1 MCIRDRYY
9 CYPFFMIPI
18 ISHVPYTLYPRLP
31 QDNMNV
37 RVWNLECALFF
48 LYFPVTRFMSNI
60 YRFFWVLWSLIREL
74 MNLNIVF
81 TIVQMRKIM
90 MNRASYM
97 LQNTKKI
104 SRYWFSYN
112 INDHLK
118 INEDFV
124 VRRLLSP
131 YGMDI
136 SNWYIFK
143 AH

>member
-1 MCIRDRYY
+1 
-9 CYPFFMIPI
+9 MIPN
-18 ISHVPYTLYPRLP
+18 ISNVPYTLYPRLP
-31 QDNMNV
+31 PDNMNV

-90 MNRASYM
+90 MNGASYM
-97 LQNTKKI
+97 LQGKKNHWGINFLTILMTIWKSMRI
-104 SRYWFSYN
+104 S
-112 INDHLK
+112 L
-118 INEDFV
+118 DFMIREMSI
-124 VRRLLSP
+124 RRLLSP
-131 YGMDI
+131 YVVNI
-136 SNWYIFK
+136 SNWYSFK

>member
-1 MCIRDRYY
+1 
-9 CYPFFMIPI
+9 MIQNIPN
-18 ISHVPYTLYPRLP
+18 TLYQHLP

-90 MNRASYM
+90 MNGASYM
-97 LQNTKKI
+97 LQDTKN
-104 SRYWFSYN
+104 YWG
-112 INDHLK
+112 I
-118 INEDFV
+118 DFLTIFMTIWKSMRIFCKFMIERQV
-124 VRRLLSP
+124 NVHKEIIITI
-131 YGMDI
+131 YCG
-136 SNWYIFK
+136 YI
-143 AH
+143 

>member
-1 MCIRDRYY
+1 
-9 CYPFFMIPI
+9 MIPN
-18 ISHVPYTLYPRLP
+18 ISNVPYTLYPRLP

-90 MNRASYM
+90 MNGASYM
-97 LQNTKKI
+97 LQDTKKLL
-104 SRYWFSYN
+104 RYWFSYN

-118 INEDFV
+118 INEDFFRFYDTRNV
-124 VRRLLSP
+124 HKE
-131 YGMDI
+131 I
-136 SNWYIFK
+136 IITICCEYI
-143 AH
+143 